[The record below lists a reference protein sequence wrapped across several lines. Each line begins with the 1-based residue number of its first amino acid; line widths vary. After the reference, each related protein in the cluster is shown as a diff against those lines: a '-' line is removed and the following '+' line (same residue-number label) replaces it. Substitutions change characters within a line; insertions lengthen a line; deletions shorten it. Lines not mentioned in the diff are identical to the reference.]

1 MALNINGTTGIS
13 GVDGTVSAPALT
25 GTDSNTGITFPAADT
40 IKFSTGGVERM
51 SITNSGVVGGG
62 KILQVVGATT
72 NNEASTTST
81 TMADTGLTASI
92 TPSATD
98 SKVLVLIQMPY
109 MFIRS
114 SGSKSA
120 AGFNVVRDSSNDI
133 FRSYYN
139 TGESEYHFPYFEY
152 NNNITSMTI
161 RGMLNWSI
169 LDSPSTTSS
178 MAYKVQFARGMSTA
192 VYINPYN
199 NGSYRPFSSINLL
212 EVGA

>member
-1 MALNINGTTGIS
+1 MS
-13 GVDGTVSAPALT
+13 
-25 GTDSNTGITFPAADT
+25 T
-40 IKFSTGGVERM
+40 IK
-51 SITNSGVVGGG
+51 TNQLAHTANGATVFTLPQADGSANLAIKTDGSGSLGFTSVG
-62 KILQVVGATT
+62 KILQVVGATINT
-72 NNEASTTST
+72 EASTTST

-92 TPSATD
+92 TPSAST
-98 SKVLVLIQMPY
+98 SKILVLIQMPY

-120 AGFNVVRDSSNDI
+120 GGFNVVRASTDI

-169 LDSPSTTSS
+169 LDEPDTTSPT
-178 MAYKVQFARGMSTA
+178 AYKVQFSRGMSTS

>member
-1 MALNINGTTGIS
+1 MS
-13 GVDGTVSAPALT
+13 
-25 GTDSNTGITFPAADT
+25 T
-40 IKFSTGGVERM
+40 IK
-51 SITNSGVVGGG
+51 TNQLAHTANGATVFTLPQADGSANQAIKTDGSGSLGFTSVG
-62 KILQVVGATT
+62 KILQVVGATINT
-72 NNEASTTST
+72 EASTTST

-92 TPSATD
+92 TPSAST
-98 SKVLVLIQMPY
+98 SKILVLIQMPY

-120 AGFNVVRDSSNDI
+120 GGFNVVRASTDI
-133 FRSYYN
+133 FRSYYHN
-139 TGESEYHFPYFEY
+139 GESEYHYPYFEY

-169 LDSPSTTSS
+169 LDEPDTTSPT
-178 MAYKVQFARGMSTA
+178 AYKVQFSRGMSTS